1 MDSAYTIVL
10 IVVLVV
16 ALPLL
21 FFYLKKPSS
30 KKKIDTIYLDALNAM
45 LLSDKKKAITLL
57 SSLVKND
64 SEHVNAYLQLG
75 NLLRNDDTDR
85 AIKIH
90 QMLTVRQNLNN
101 DTKIEILKSL
111 SLDYKKINEFSKSK
125 IEAEKILDID
135 KNNIWANKFLLSLAE
150 NTKDWDYAEKKA
162 RDLKKIKGY
171 DNEVNLSKYTLQK
184 GVMFLEDNNFLDSE
198 KLFKKAI
205 SESPEFGMPYKY
217 LGDIKYINRDLVK
230 AVEYWE
236 KFMDLSIENSHIVFD
251 SIETALF
258 DLGRYS
264 EVENFYRKVLEKNP
278 SDLNA
283 GQRLANVLNEKG
295 ENKAAL
301 DLIEKFI
308 DDIEPSILVMLMKL
322 KLSLTSKT
330 PAELGHFIDEILKNV
345 KDRNN

>member
-30 KKKIDTIYLDALNAM
+30 KKKFDTIYLDALNAM

-75 NLLRNDDTDR
+75 NLLRDDDTDR

-345 KDRNN
+345 KDKNN